1 MASEI
6 RDINL
11 AESGERKIEWVKRNC
26 DLLRTLEEEFSKTRP
41 FAGKKI
47 ALSVHLEAKTAYLC
61 KVLAAGG
68 AEMYITGS
76 NPLSTQDD
84 VAAALV
90 KAGLEVHAWHGTTAE
105 EYNNHIRAVLKVG
118 PNIIIDDGGD
128 LVHMMHTEFTD
139 LIPNVIGGCEET
151 TTGILRLIAMDRDK
165 ELKFPMVLV
174 NNAECKHFFDNR
186 YGTGQSV
193 WDGINRTTNLIV
205 AGKIAVVAGYGWCGK
220 GVAMRAK
227 GLGARVIVTEVN
239 PVKAIEAVMDGFD
252 VMPMNDAA
260 KLGDFFV
267 TVTGCDG
274 VIDEEDFAVMKD
286 GAILCNAGHFDCEI
300 DMKRLR
306 EIAVESKEMRNNIM
320 GYKLPTGQWIN
331 VLGEGRLVNL
341 ACGDGHPAEI
351 MDMSFAIQALSAKYL
366 VENEG
371 KLTKMI
377 IDVPTEVD
385 HDVAV
390 RKLAFLGKK
399 IDVLTPEQE
408 AYLNSSSAG

>member
-6 RDINL
+6 KDIKL
-11 AESGERKIEWVKRNC
+11 APSGERKIEWVKRNC
-26 DLLRTLEEEFSKTRP
+26 DLLRTLEEEFTKTRP
-41 FAGKKI
+41 FEGKKI

-68 AEMYITGS
+68 AQMFVTGS

-90 KAGLEVHAWHGTTAE
+90 AAGLEVHAWYGTTPE
-105 EYNNHIRAVLKVG
+105 EYNDHIRAVLSCG

-128 LVHMMHTEFTD
+128 LIHMIHTEMPE
-139 LIPNVIGGCEET
+139 LIPGIIGGCEET
-151 TTGILRLIAMDRDK
+151 TTGILRLIAMDRDG

-174 NNAECKHFFDNR
+174 NNAQCKHFFDNR

-205 AGKIAVVAGYGWCGK
+205 AGKIVVVAGYGWCGK

-227 GLGARVIVTEVN
+227 GLGARVIVTEID

-267 TVTGCDG
+267 TVTGCDK

-300 DMKRLR
+300 DVAYLKKT
-306 EIAVESKEMRNNIM
+306 AVEARQMRNNIM
-320 GYKLPTGQWIN
+320 GYTLPNGHTVN

-341 ACGDGHPAEI
+341 ACADGHPAEI

-366 VENEG
+366 IEHEG
-371 KLTKMI
+371 SFDRMI
-377 IDVPTEVD
+377 IDVPEEVD
-385 HDVAV
+385 REVAV